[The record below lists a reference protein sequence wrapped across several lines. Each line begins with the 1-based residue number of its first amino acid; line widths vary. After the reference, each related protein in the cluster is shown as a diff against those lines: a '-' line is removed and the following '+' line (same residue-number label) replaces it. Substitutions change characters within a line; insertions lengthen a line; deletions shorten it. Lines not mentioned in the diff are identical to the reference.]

1 MTSSAPTSSPET
13 ATASDWSTLLR
24 DGASRTE
31 RNPKLM
37 TDVIADPDS
46 DPTSVVLSS

>member
-1 MTSSAPTSSPET
+1 LVHTSPRRSIAN
-13 ATASDWSTLLR
+13 R
-24 DGASRTE
+24 E